1 MTDTLKAAL
10 ANPQALHDAAPLIS
24 DVLEKISEI
33 QAMQL
38 AASRREAVQ
47 SLCGSGLTMPPDNR
61 PVPFEAIDALLSVPP
76 TQFDALRSFTK
87 NIVDNTSTG
96 KPEDEIADLV
106 SLIHACYIAMP
117 MASRKVIIGVL
128 PNKEAKAA
136 AVALSFM
143 KSDALG
149 KMVKSIPELQEAVVN
164 VMNTEDNTPEFRV
177 KRVEGMLLLRNTY
190 VAIPERSRRTIM
202 PLVPEAGRPVLETAE
217 GLSSKRDMEKIL
229 KMIDEKD
236 GKMSGAAGGAG
247 GARGAGGQAASFGEQ
262 KEGKNE
268 SENMVAAKKAASVG
282 GLAARA
288 ESRRLWAW
296 IRGDPCSL
304 RVFNFLI
311 GVFLI
316 VSGFIGVFIEVFNRF
331 RFFQIG
337 IMVSEGGG
345 GGGGDC
351 GCGGCCLYS
360 LAIIAH
366 APPLTLASFFFPFF
380 SFTYPCL
387 VGCLLLWK

>member
-61 PVPFEAIDALLSVPP
+61 PIPFEAIDALLSVPP

-190 VAIPERSRRTIM
+190 VAIPERSRRTLM
-202 PLVPEAGRPVLETAE
+202 PLVPEVGRPVLETAE

-236 GKMSGAAGGAG
+236 GKMSVAAGGAG
-247 GARGAGGQAASFGEQ
+247 DAGGAGGQAASFGEQ
-262 KEGKNE
+262 KEGKSE
-268 SENMVAAKKAASVG
+268 SESMVAAKKAASVG

-345 GGGGDC
+345 GGVVVW
-351 GCGGCCLYS
+351 LW
-360 LAIIAH
+360 
-366 APPLTLASFFFPFF
+366 
-380 SFTYPCL
+380 
-387 VGCLLLWK
+387 LLLFVIVCV